1 MSLSVSLPPSLTL
14 FYSFSSVVC
23 SAIKYTKPHKT
34 KLAQQ
39 AFLIDFHAN
48 GWSQLCSMPPFP
60 PWCCPCLWPW
70 QGVALKRPIDVW
82 CVSEKFTIIFTHS
95 IAATKRQMPTPGGDT
110 LHTGHWTNTA
120 RHNCDRQPTNPPS
133 KRPTERGATDDDD
146 QWGRWR
152 AKAKEKVFC
161 VCGGPARRICW
172 HILEKQ
178 FSKMLTHTHT
188 EGQRERRGDSNYYN
202 THSPIHAK
210 VQSSTHDCE
219 NGIAKV
225 AHDEG
230 ELKSCTIF
238 SFFFIPF
245 LFSISVASLSYL
257 FFYFFFYY
265 AFFFVFVLFS
275 FVIWQ
280 KYSSVLSPFFA

>member
-1 MSLSVSLPPSLTL
+1 MTM
-14 FYSFSSVVC
+14 
-23 SAIKYTKPHKT
+23 T
-34 KLAQQ
+34 
-39 AFLIDFHAN
+39 N
-48 GWSQLCSMPPFP
+48 E
-60 PWCCPCLWPW
+60 
-70 QGVALKRPIDVW
+70 DV
-82 CVSEKFTIIFTHS
+82 EEQRQKKKFF
-95 IAATKRQMPTPGGDT
+95 
-110 LHTGHWTNTA
+110 
-120 RHNCDRQPTNPPS
+120 
-133 KRPTERGATDDDD
+133 
-146 QWGRWR
+146 
-152 AKAKEKVFC
+152 

-257 FFYFFFYY
+257 FFYFFFIMHSSFSFSFY
-265 AFFFVFVLFS
+265 FHLSFGKNTLQSLVLFLHN
-275 FVIWQ
+275 FLLAGRV
-280 KYSSVLSPFFA
+280 SV